1 MTEFNYNDIIE
12 YIDCTYDENF
22 EDAKHWCN
30 ENNAQLIE
38 LVEKREEKE
47 VEEPDVLDPSK
58 TNKVIKLFRY
68 FQIGEEP
75 IISEPLPPTEEE
87 QRENRA
93 NAYQQEVD
101 PITSHIQRLRD
112 MEQTEEIIAEI
123 EQLKLERDAK
133 MEEIKARYPYPASD
147 EEL

>member
-22 EDAKHWCN
+22 QDAKHW
-30 ENNAQLIE
+30 AQEHNTTFEE
-38 LVEKREEKE
+38 LMDRRDLPK
-47 VEEPDVLDPSK
+47 
-58 TNKVIKLFRY
+58 RY

-75 IISEPLPPTEEE
+75 IIPEPLPPTEEE

-93 NAYQQEVD
+93 FAYQQEVD

-112 MEQTEEIIAEI
+112 EEQTEEIVAEI
-123 EQLKLERDAK
+123 EQLMIERNAK
-133 MEEIKARYPYPASD
+133 VEEIKARYPYPVGES
-147 EEL
+147 

>member
-22 EDAKHWCN
+22 QDAKHW
-30 ENNAQLIE
+30 AQDHNTSFEE
-38 LVEKREEKE
+38 LMDRRDLPK
-47 VEEPDVLDPSK
+47 
-58 TNKVIKLFRY
+58 RY

-75 IISEPLPPTEEE
+75 IIPEPLPPTEEE

-93 NAYQQEVD
+93 NAYQEEVD

-133 MEEIKARYPYPASD
+133 VEEIKARYPYPVGEND
-147 EEL
+147 E

>member
-1 MTEFNYNDIIE
+1 MTQEYDYNQIIE

-22 EDAKHWCN
+22 QDAKHW
-30 ENNAQLIE
+30 AQEHNTTFEE
-38 LVEKREEKE
+38 LMDRRDLPK
-47 VEEPDVLDPSK
+47 
-58 TNKVIKLFRY
+58 RY

-75 IISEPLPPTEEE
+75 VIPEPLPPTEEE

-93 NAYQQEVD
+93 NAYQEEVD

-133 MEEIKARYPYPASD
+133 VKEIQERYPYAEDSVD
-147 EEL
+147 

>member
-22 EDAKHWCN
+22 QDAKHW
-30 ENNAQLIE
+30 AQDHNTTFEE
-38 LVEKREEKE
+38 LMDRRDLPK
-47 VEEPDVLDPSK
+47 
-58 TNKVIKLFRY
+58 RY

-75 IISEPLPPTEEE
+75 VIPEPLPPTEEE

-133 MEEIKARYPYPASD
+133 VEDIKARYPYPVGEND
-147 EEL
+147 E